1 MKKKIL
7 SIALVACIAITAI
20 AGATLAYFTDED
32 EATNVFTSGKVDITL
47 NEDFGDQE
55 LIPGVRGDE
64 NTTLIPGVD
73 INKDVTISLS
83 EDSVESYV
91 WYTYAIPAA
100 LDNEDASLNIVHVNH
115 AGRNWLGYQDNQNY
129 WAEGQTKATD
139 VTDCW
144 IIDNKVIET
153 ITVDNIE
160 YNVYVVKYNGT
171 LLAGEETTIG
181 MTKVYLDTKVDYENP
196 VYAVDENGEYVVN
209 ENGEKVV
216 ETKGYYHINGTPINF
231 DLMNVQIIIN
241 AYGIQA
247 ATFENVEEA
256 YAAYNAQAEDT
267 ANNAL
272 PVDID

>member
-7 SIALVACIAITAI
+7 ALSIVLCLAVTAI

-47 NEDFGDQE
+47 NENFGDQE
-55 LIPGVRGDE
+55 LIPGVQEDE

-100 LDNEDASLNIVHVNH
+100 LDNANNDASANIVHVNH
-115 AGRNWLGYQDNQNY
+115 AGRNWLGYQNNQKY
-129 WAEGQTKATD
+129 WEDGQTEATD
-139 VTDCW
+139 EEDCW
-144 IIDNKVIET
+144 IIDNEVIET
-153 ITVDNIE
+153 ITVDGID

-196 VYAVDENGEYVVN
+196 VVGVDEEGN
-209 ENGEKVV
+209 ETIV
-216 ETKGYYHINGTPINF
+216 EGYYHINGTPINF
-231 DLMNVQIIIN
+231 DLMNVNIIIN

-256 YAAYNAQAEDT
+256 YAAYNAQADAT
-267 ANNAL
+267 ANNVL
-272 PVDID
+272 PADID